1 MLAWDM
7 IMVCVTFMSLNFIP
21 QYQFGYLKNPYVN
34 ISSDSQIFSIQWPI
48 CSNKD
53 QVDHTDL
60 DSCHRSWPFENMNS
74 WLHDNISNFLNCS
87 IEGLEVSNP
96 IEMEFRLVETQRGVF
111 CSLLDLEF
119 ENNLNYTICYLDH
132 PNFDFNCDSTR
143 GNHYITFW
151 LAFVTVL
158 ILEVRI
164 ISFVWFTRKCAKN

>member
-1 MLAWDM
+1 MA
-7 IMVCVTFMSLNFIP
+7 
-21 QYQFGYLKNPYVN
+21 
-34 ISSDSQIFSIQWPI
+34 
-48 CSNKD
+48 
-53 QVDHTDL
+53 L
-60 DSCHRSWPFENMNS
+60 DSCHRSWPFENVNS

-96 IEMEFRLVETQRGVF
+96 IEMVFRLVETQRGVF

-119 ENNLNYTICYLDH
+119 ENNLNNTICYLDH

-158 ILEVRI
+158 ILEVSLIRNPD
-164 ISFVWFTRKCAKN
+164 S